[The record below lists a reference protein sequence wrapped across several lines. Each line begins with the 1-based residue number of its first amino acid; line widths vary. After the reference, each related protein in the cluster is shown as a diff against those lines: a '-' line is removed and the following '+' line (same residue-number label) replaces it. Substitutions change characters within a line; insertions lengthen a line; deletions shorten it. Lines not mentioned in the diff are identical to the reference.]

1 MKKKKVLFVCYGL
14 GIGGIEKCFINLLN
28 VMDKENYD
36 IDVLL
41 MTSENDLKGM
51 LKNKQLH
58 FLDSFQ
64 YIMSIEDTPDAIKER
79 GGWYRHIGKT
89 IGYMVFRLR
98 IKLKDKAWRGFRK
111 LPDRYDIAVAYS
123 QNDYSPY
130 YVIDKV
136 RAGRKVLWYHN
147 GAYER
152 SEKKYIRDKY
162 YYNQFDYIVAV
173 STDCAQML
181 RSKFEFAEGK
191 LVVLKNIP
199 DAETVKSKAIEFV
212 PDSFQ
217 NKAFHI
223 VTVGRM
229 TSEKGADIALETC
242 RKLVGDGRNVCWHW
256 VGGGNQETN
265 LSTQIEQLGLQRH
278 FIMEGN
284 KSNPYPYIK
293 NAEIYVQP
301 SYYEAYSTTVTEA
314 KILAKP
320 IISTDVGGM
329 RDQLQDRKNGRIV
342 PIDSDAI
349 VVAIRELMDDK
360 ALRESFSK
368 ALIKESFEPER
379 IFMEYED
386 TVFA

>member
-1 MKKKKVLFVCYGL
+1 MEKKKVLFVCYGL

-28 VMDKENYD
+28 VMNKENYD

-41 MTSENDLKGM
+41 MTSEDDLKGT
-51 LKNKQLH
+51 LKNERIH
-58 FLDSFQ
+58 FLNSFQ
-64 YIMSIEDTPDAIKER
+64 YIMSIEDTPVAIRER
-79 GGWYRHIGKT
+79 GGWYRHFGKT
-89 IGYMVFRLR
+89 IGYIVFRIR
-98 IKLKDKAWRGFRK
+98 IKLKDKAWKGFRE

-147 GAYER
+147 GAYEC

-162 YYNQFDYIVAV
+162 YYNQFDHIVAV

-181 RSKFEFAEGK
+181 QSKFEFAEGK
-191 LVVLKNIP
+191 LIVLKNIP
-199 DAETVKSKAIEFV
+199 DAETVRSKAVEFV

-229 TSEKGADIALETC
+229 TSEKGVDIALEAC
-242 RKLVGDGRNVCWHW
+242 RKLVEDGRNVCWHW
-256 VGGGNQETN
+256 VGGGNQEARF
-265 LSTQIEQLGLQRH
+265 SAQVEQLGLEQY

-284 KSNPYPYIK
+284 QNNPYPYMK

-301 SYYEAYSTTVTEA
+301 SYYEAYSTTITEA

-320 IISTDVGGM
+320 IITTDVGGM
-329 RDQLQDRKNGRIV
+329 RDQLRDKENGRIV

-349 VVAIRELMDDK
+349 ALAIRELMDDK
-360 ALRESFSK
+360 ALREHFSEE
-368 ALIKESFEPER
+368 LINECFEPEKT
-379 IFMEYED
+379 FMKYED